1 MTSVISATL
10 MKEFTSTK
18 LNIADTFISECK
30 AILTLK
36 LTAMEPT
43 GRETVVLLPLK
54 DQQPRRFLMSHFV
67 DRILQS
73 EVIGILRMM

>member
-1 MTSVISATL
+1 MTSAIPATL

-18 LNIADTFISECK
+18 LNITDTFISECK

-43 GRETVVLLPLK
+43 GRETVVLLPRK
-54 DQQPRRFLMSHFV
+54 DHQPRLFLMSHFV
-67 DRILQS
+67 DGILHS
-73 EVIGILRMM
+73 EIRMLRMM